1 MKNLLLFVG
10 IFTSLFANA
19 QELEK
24 SLLWEISGEGLESP
38 SYLYGTIHATCDA
51 TLDASTLKAL
61 DETKQ
66 LFLEIDMDDKEM
78 PLQMMKYMKMN
89 NDEKLS
95 TLLSEED
102 FIIIDSFLKENVSM
116 SAKMLDT
123 FKPFMVSAMLLPKM
137 LDCEFKSVEGELMR
151 VTKEQN
157 EEVYGLEE
165 VADQMKVF
173 DAIPYQ
179 EQANELL
186 KTAKN
191 GLEKDKLEF
200 QKMMNVYKKKDI
212 EELLRMMDASD
223 NKITADNK
231 GVLLNN
237 RNKNWIPIIIKT
249 AKEMPTFFGVGA
261 AHLAGDEGVIK
272 LLRKAGYKVVAVK

>member
-51 TLDASTLKAL
+51 TLDANTLKAL

-66 LFLEIDMDDKEM
+66 LYLEIDMDDKEM
-78 PLQMMKYMKMN
+78 PMQMMKYMKMN

-95 TLLSEED
+95 TLVSEED
-102 FIIIDSFLKENVSM
+102 FIIIDSFLKDNVSM

-157 EEVYGLEE
+157 EEVYGLEKVE
-165 VADQMKVF
+165 DQMKVF

>member
-95 TLLSEED
+95 TLVSEED
-102 FIIIDSFLKENVSM
+102 FIIIDSFLKDNVSM

>member
-66 LFLEIDMDDKEM
+66 LYLEIDMDDKEM
-78 PLQMMKYMKMN
+78 PMQMMKYMKMN

-95 TLLSEED
+95 TLVSEED

>member
-24 SLLWEISGEGLESP
+24 SLLWEISGEGLESL

-51 TLDASTLKAL
+51 TLDANTLKAL

-157 EEVYGLEE
+157 EEVYGLEKVE
-165 VADQMKVF
+165 DQMKVF

>member
-51 TLDASTLKAL
+51 TLDANTLKAL

-66 LFLEIDMDDKEM
+66 LYLEIDMDDKEM
-78 PLQMMKYMKMN
+78 PMQMMKYMKMN

-95 TLLSEED
+95 TLVSEED
-102 FIIIDSFLKENVSM
+102 FIIIDSFLKDNVSM

-231 GVLLNN
+231 DILLNN

-249 AKEMPTFFGVGA
+249 AKEIPTFFGVGA

>member
-51 TLDASTLKAL
+51 TLDANTLKAL

-66 LFLEIDMDDKEM
+66 LYLEIDMDDKEM
-78 PLQMMKYMKMN
+78 PMQMMKYMKMN

-95 TLLSEED
+95 TLVSEED
-102 FIIIDSFLKENVSM
+102 FIIIDSFLKDNVSM

-231 GVLLNN
+231 DVLLNN

>member
-51 TLDASTLKAL
+51 TLDANTLKAL

-66 LFLEIDMDDKEM
+66 LYLEIDMDDKEM
-78 PLQMMKYMKMN
+78 PMQMMKYMKMN

-95 TLLSEED
+95 TLVSEED

-157 EEVYGLEE
+157 EEVYGLEKVE
-165 VADQMKVF
+165 DQMKVF

>member
-51 TLDASTLKAL
+51 TLDANTLKAL

-66 LFLEIDMDDKEM
+66 LYLEIDMDDKEM
-78 PLQMMKYMKMN
+78 PMQMMKYMKMN

-95 TLLSEED
+95 TLVSEED

-173 DAIPYQ
+173 NTNPYQ

>member
-24 SLLWEISGEGLESP
+24 SLLWEISGEGLESS

-51 TLDASTLKAL
+51 TLDANTLKAL

-66 LFLEIDMDDKEM
+66 LYLEIDMDDKEM

-157 EEVYGLEE
+157 EEVYGLEKVE
-165 VADQMKVF
+165 DQMKVF

>member
-231 GVLLNN
+231 DVLLNN

>member
-78 PLQMMKYMKMN
+78 PMQMMKYMKMN

-95 TLLSEED
+95 TLVSEED
-102 FIIIDSFLKENVSM
+102 FIIIDSFLKDNVSM

-157 EEVYGLEE
+157 EEVYGLEKVE
-165 VADQMKVF
+165 DQMKVF

>member
-51 TLDASTLKAL
+51 TLDANTLKAL

-66 LFLEIDMDDKEM
+66 LYLEIDMDDKEM
-78 PLQMMKYMKMN
+78 PMQMMKYMKMN

-95 TLLSEED
+95 TLVSEED

-231 GVLLNN
+231 DVLLNN

>member
-1 MKNLLLFVG
+1 
-10 IFTSLFANA
+10 
-19 QELEK
+19 
-24 SLLWEISGEGLESP
+24 
-38 SYLYGTIHATCDA
+38 
-51 TLDASTLKAL
+51 
-61 DETKQ
+61 
-66 LFLEIDMDDKEM
+66 
-78 PLQMMKYMKMN
+78 
-89 NDEKLS
+89 
-95 TLLSEED
+95 
-102 FIIIDSFLKENVSM
+102 M

-157 EEVYGLEE
+157 EEVYGLEKVE
-165 VADQMKVF
+165 DQMKVF

-186 KTAKN
+186 HTAKN

-231 GVLLNN
+231 DILLNN

>member
-1 MKNLLLFVG
+1 MRNLLLFVG
-10 IFTSLFANA
+10 IFASLFANA

-24 SLLWEISGEGLESP
+24 SLLWKISGKGLKSP
-38 SYLYGTIHATCDA
+38 SYLFGTIHATCDA
-51 TLDASTLKAL
+51 TLDANTLKAL

-66 LFLEIDMDDKEM
+66 LFLEIDMDDKAM
-78 PLQMMKYMKMN
+78 PMQMMKYMKMN
-89 NDEKLS
+89 DDEKLS
-95 TLLSEED
+95 TLLSAED
-102 FIIIDSFLKENVSM
+102 FEIVDVFLKENMKM
-116 SAKMLDT
+116 SAKMFDT
-123 FKPFMVSAMLLPKM
+123 FKPFMVSAMLMPKL
-137 LDCEFKSVEGELMR
+137 LDCKYASVESELMR

-157 EEVYGLEE
+157 EEVYGLEKVE
-165 VADQMKVF
+165 EQMKVF

-179 EQANELL
+179 TQADELL

-191 GLEKDKLEF
+191 GLEKDKVEF
-200 QKMMNVYKKKDI
+200 QKMMETYKSGDI
-212 EELLRMMDASD
+212 EAMLVMMDDSD
-223 NKITADNK
+223 NKITSENK
-231 GVLLNN
+231 DVLLNN

>member
-61 DETKQ
+61 EETKQ
-66 LFLEIDMDDKEM
+66 LYLEIYMDDKEM
-78 PLQMMKYMKMN
+78 PMQMMKYMKMN

-95 TLLSEED
+95 TLVSEED
-102 FIIIDSFLKENVSM
+102 FIIIDSFLKDNVSM

-157 EEVYGLEE
+157 EEVYGLEKVE
-165 VADQMKVF
+165 DQMKVF

-231 GVLLNN
+231 DILLNN

>member
-51 TLDASTLKAL
+51 TLDANTLKAL

-66 LFLEIDMDDKEM
+66 LYLEIDMDDKEM
-78 PLQMMKYMKMN
+78 PMQMMKYMKMN

-95 TLLSEED
+95 TLVSEED
-102 FIIIDSFLKENVSM
+102 FIIIDSFLKDNVSM

-157 EEVYGLEE
+157 EEVYGLEKVE
-165 VADQMKVF
+165 DQMKVF

-231 GVLLNN
+231 DVLLNN

>member
-66 LFLEIDMDDKEM
+66 LYLEIDMDDKEM
-78 PLQMMKYMKMN
+78 PMQMMKYMKMN

-157 EEVYGLEE
+157 EEVYGLEKVE
-165 VADQMKVF
+165 DQMKVF

>member
-66 LFLEIDMDDKEM
+66 LYLEIDMDDKEM
-78 PLQMMKYMKMN
+78 PMQMMKYMKMN

-95 TLLSEED
+95 TLVSEED
-102 FIIIDSFLKENVSM
+102 FIIIDSFLKDNVSM

-157 EEVYGLEE
+157 EEVYGLEKVE
-165 VADQMKVF
+165 DQMKVF